1 MVGSQFKLPNM
12 MILQIRKLD
21 LGYKTVVEI
30 RSQVDSVY
38 CSCMP
43 GSRHP
48 PPSDAAAAVTHGRI
62 GPSSPHPKPGLSQSW
77 VGGTGDLPRNPCS
90 GSRAGMQLSLGFLKI
105 PSLLPSFFHLNLGV
119 SFLSFNVIYLVALGL
134 SSSMQDLVP

>member
-1 MVGSQFKLPNM
+1 MVGSQFKVPNM

-21 LGYKTVVEI
+21 LGYKTVAEI

-62 GPSSPHPKPGLSQSW
+62 GPSSPTPNL
-77 VGGTGDLPRNPCS
+77 
-90 GSRAGMQLSLGFLKI
+90 GSVRAGSEGRATFPETPAREAVQVCS
-105 PSLLPSFFHLNLGV
+105 
-119 SFLSFNVIYLVALGL
+119 
-134 SSSMQDLVP
+134 